1 MKIVSHRFRGFGEF
15 ENSPDAFNNALEQG
29 VCAFEFDVRVTKDN
43 ALLINHDP
51 FIKLD
56 AKNKVNLTKIN
67 SIELYKARGIN
78 SNTPLPSYL
87 SELLD
92 LFVSKGKE
100 KSLIFIDVKDFGAEK
115 EIYQLLAERKLIKST
130 VIVSWLP
137 EVLFAFHKIDKNLPL
152 CFSHNYIR
160 SNFQYTIV
168 KFLLGNDSFKKK
180 LALLIK
186 PFSTKLADALPEIKF
201 YFEDYNSRESSPGRQ
216 SCNCSDF
223 EHTLNGPVT
232 GKLMEIIEKSK
243 GYLCIQYR
251 LIDRNYLSLY
261 KSSPSII
268 PYSINSETEIEK
280 FIKQIK
286 PDYILSDNPA
296 LVSKF

>member
-15 ENSPDAFNNALEQG
+15 ENSLDAFKKALAQG
-29 VCAFEFDVRVTKDN
+29 VCAFEFDVRVTNDN
-43 ALLINHDP
+43 ALVINHDP

-56 AKNKVNLTKIN
+56 AKNKVNLTKTKFN
-67 SIELYKARGIN
+67 ELNKTPGLN
-78 SNTPLPSYL
+78 SNTTLPPYL

-92 LFVSKGKE
+92 IFATKRKE
-100 KSLIFIDVKDFGAEK
+100 KSLIFIDIKDFGAEK
-115 EIYQLLAERKLIKST
+115 EIYGLLAERNLLKNT

-137 EVLFAFHKIDKNLPL
+137 EVLFAFHKIDRSIPL

-160 SNFQYTIV
+160 SKFQFTIF
-168 KFLLGNDSFKKK
+168 KYLLGNDSLKDK

-216 SCNCSDF
+216 SSNYSDF

-232 GKLMEIIEKSK
+232 GKLIEIIERSN

-251 LIDRNYLSLY
+251 LINRKYLALY

-268 PYSINSETEIEK
+268 PYSINSQTDIDK